1 MNDATRARSIE
12 VQIAQ
17 DMPSS
22 GMCADLEPFAL
33 RVADTSMEPEFA
45 ADCVVIIDPSARAE
59 IGAFILAELDEG
71 WTLGQLRETDA
82 DTLQFAV
89 LNPGPAPVNID
100 REQIRG
106 VVTQRAGR
114 RRSYFK
120 RYG

>member
-1 MNDATRARSIE
+1 MADTSKSRSIE

-17 DMPSS
+17 DQPAS

-45 ADCVVIIDPSARAE
+45 ADCVVIIDPSAKAE
-59 IGAFILAELDEG
+59 VGAFILAELDDG
-71 WTLGQLRETDA
+71 WTLGQLRTTNSGALE
-82 DTLQFAV
+82 FAV
-89 LNPGPAPVNID
+89 LNPGPAPVGID
-100 REQIRG
+100 AEQIRG

-120 RYG
+120 RYA